1 MQWFFW
7 ILNLWRLAKMFLIIY
22 FKILAKS
29 SFDILI
35 NYILYKK
42 KIVYLE
48 VIVYIIFDFKF
59 VLNLAFITL
68 NSGVL

>member
-1 MQWFFW
+1 
-7 ILNLWRLAKMFLIIY
+7 MFLIIY

-35 NYILYKK
+35 DYILYKK

>member
-1 MQWFFW
+1 
-7 ILNLWRLAKMFLIIY
+7 MFLIIY

-29 SFDILI
+29 SFDILMD
-35 NYILYKK
+35 YILYKK

>member
-1 MQWFFW
+1 MVFW
-7 ILNLWRLAKMFLIIY
+7 ILNLWRLAKMLLVIY

-29 SFDILI
+29 SFDIFI
-35 NYILYKK
+35 DYILYKK

>member
-1 MQWFFW
+1 
-7 ILNLWRLAKMFLIIY
+7 MFLIIC

-35 NYILYKK
+35 DYILYKK